1 MRNPDSSALSRPN
14 PAVPRPPSPIRPR
27 ILALSNLSLAFA
39 VLLIVATRAEAQDA
53 VPDALEALN
62 TSIARLT
69 QRITPSVV
77 QIHSNAFAP
86 AVRSGPVTA
95 VTLQPRTGSGV
106 IVSPDGLIVT
116 NAHVIT
122 GSTRVDVQLAFVE
135 GEPGRS
141 VVRPQGRR
149 LPAEV
154 LGMDLETDLALLQI
168 EASDLPSL
176 ELADSE
182 EVQQGQIVLALG
194 SPLGMEN
201 SVSMGVISSVARQL
215 EPEDRMIYLQ
225 TDAPINPGNS
235 GGPLVDV
242 AGNVVGINTMIV
254 SGSGGSD
261 GLGLAVPSNIVRSVV
276 AQLRQRGVF
285 TRGEIGVGAQ
295 TITPTL
301 ARGLGLGR
309 DRGVVLADVYL
320 GGPAYEVGLRV
331 GDIILSL
338 NGKPMENARQFYVNV
353 YGYVANRVVGLEIL
367 RGEEQFSRFVTV
379 RSRPTDPE
387 RIARM
392 FDRQQRVV
400 DRLGI
405 LAIAVDR
412 EVSQLLPVLRMP
424 DGILVTRV
432 VAAARAP
439 TGLFRPGDIIYS
451 INNRF
456 LKSVDELLSILDGF
470 EPGAPVVI
478 QIERGRRLSYL
489 EVRLD

>member
-1 MRNPDSSALSRPN
+1 
-14 PAVPRPPSPIRPR
+14 
-27 ILALSNLSLAFA
+27 
-39 VLLIVATRAEAQDA
+39 
-53 VPDALEALN
+53 
-62 TSIARLT
+62 
-69 QRITPSVV
+69 
-77 QIHSNAFAP
+77 
-86 AVRSGPVTA
+86 
-95 VTLQPRTGSGV
+95 
-106 IVSPDGLIVT
+106 
-116 NAHVIT
+116 
-122 GSTRVDVQLAFVE
+122 
-135 GEPGRS
+135 
-141 VVRPQGRR
+141 
-149 LPAEV
+149 
-154 LGMDLETDLALLQI
+154 
-168 EASDLPSL
+168 
-176 ELADSE
+176 
-182 EVQQGQIVLALG
+182 
-194 SPLGMEN
+194 
-201 SVSMGVISSVARQL
+201 
-215 EPEDRMIYLQ
+215 MIYLQ

-242 AGNVVGINTMIV
+242 QGNVVGINTMIL

-295 TITPTL
+295 TITPAL

-367 RGEEQFSRFVTV
+367 RGEEQLSRFVMV
-379 RSRPTDPE
+379 RARPTDPE

-424 DGILVTRV
+424 DGILVTGV
-432 VAAARAP
+432 VASPRAP

>member
-1 MRNPDSSALSRPN
+1 M
-14 PAVPRPPSPIRPR
+14 
-27 ILALSNLSLAFA
+27 NLSFALAAILF
-39 VLLIVATRAEAQDA
+39 IATGADAQDA
-53 VPDALEALN
+53 APDALEALN
-62 TSIARLT
+62 NAIARLT

-86 AVRSGPVTA
+86 AARSGPVPSVA
-95 VTLQPRTGSGV
+95 LQPRTGSGV
-106 IVSPDGLIVT
+106 IVSAAGLIVT
-116 NAHVIT
+116 NAHVVA
-122 GSTRVDVQLAFVE
+122 GSTRVEVQLAFVE

-141 VVRPQGRR
+141 IVRPRGRR

-154 LGMDLETDLALLQI
+154 LGMDLETDLALLRI
-168 EASDLPSL
+168 EASGLPSL

-194 SPLGMEN
+194 SPLGLEN

-215 EPEDRMIYLQ
+215 GPEDRMIYLQ

-242 AGNVVGINTMIV
+242 QGNVVGINTMIL

-276 AQLRQRGVF
+276 EQLRGGGVF

-295 TITPTL
+295 TITPAL
-301 ARGLGLGR
+301 ARGLGLSR
-309 DRGVVLADVYL
+309 DRGVVLADVYP
-320 GGPAYEVGLRV
+320 GGPAYEADLRV
-331 GDIILSL
+331 KDIILSL

-353 YGYVANRVVGLEIL
+353 YGYVANRVVSLEIL
-367 RGEEQFSRFVTV
+367 RGDEQLSRFVMV
-379 RSRPTDPE
+379 RPRPTDPE

-412 EVSQLLPVLRMP
+412 EVAQLLPVLRMP
-424 DGILVTRV
+424 DGILVTGV
-432 VAAARAP
+432 VASARAP
-439 TGLFRPGDIIYS
+439 RGLFRPGDIIYS
-451 INNRF
+451 INSRS
-456 LKSVDELLSILDGF
+456 LGSVDELLSILEGF
-470 EPGAPVVI
+470 EPGSAVVI